1 MRKIVKNVLN
11 KIGIKSADLFHPIF
25 LKSIQKA
32 SIEQGLQ
39 VYVDKLRRIV
49 PDITQQYTT
58 TRIESLYYETKVRTQ
73 QAFQMRLFEKA
84 VKMQNKSKMTIVDIG
99 DSAGTHVSYIKDLCK
114 DVSFRTIS
122 VNLDENAVEKITAK
136 GMEAVHC
143 AAEDLDLGDE
153 RIDLFVSFQMV
164 EHLMNPCQFFR
175 RLAVKG
181 QSEYCLI
188 TVPYRRVS
196 SVGFWT
202 YRFLIPFLKKNSEK
216 LNYSF
221 SKLLVEKYAE
231 DEHIFE
237 LSPIDWKLLILFSGW
252 RPIYDEVYLQYPRR
266 HILYFTKPVWKR
278 FDFEG
283 FWGVILKRELSFSN
297 IYEDWPE

>member
-1 MRKIVKNVLN
+1 MKYVLN

-25 LKSIQKA
+25 LKSIKKAAVEQKLKDYI
-32 SIEQGLQ
+32 S
-39 VYVDKLRRIV
+39 KLCSIV
-49 PDITQQYTT
+49 PDISNQYTT
-58 TRIESLYYETKVRTQ
+58 TKIEGLYAEAKSRTQ
-73 QAFQMRLFEKA
+73 QAFQMRLFERA
-84 VKMQNKSKMTIVDIG
+84 ARMQNKSKMTIVDVG
-99 DSAGTHVSYIKDLCK
+99 DSAGTHLTYIRDLCK
-114 DVSFRTIS
+114 DISFRTVS
-122 VNLDENAVEKITAK
+122 VNLDKNAVKKITDK

-153 RIDLFVSFQMV
+153 KIDLFVSFQMV

-181 QSEYCLI
+181 KSEYCLI

-202 YRFLIPFLKKNSEK
+202 YQRLIPLLKKNSEQ
-216 LNYSF
+216 LDF
-221 SKLLVEKYAE
+221 LLSKLPKERYAE

-237 LSPIDWKLLILFSGW
+237 LSPIDWKLLMLFSGW

-266 HILYFTKPVWKR
+266 HILYFTKPLWKR
-278 FDFEG
+278 IDFEG
-283 FWGVILKRELSFSN
+283 FWGVILKRDLSFSN
-297 IYEDWPE
+297 IYKDWSD